1 LVKNWLLPKRGYDS
15 PLSLKNINGVMK
27 LKRIINALL
36 PPPGWHIPVIII
48 TGVLLGIGFLV
59 LHVANATSYLSDNP
73 RACINCHVMT
83 TEYASWQ
90 KSSHARVATCNDCHV
105 PQDNFIRTYA
115 FKASDGLRHATMFTF
130 RLEPQVIRIK
140 EAGINV
146 VQENCLRCHDT
157 MIHRTWLTNE
167 VTLDAREMGEGKFC
181 WDCHREVPHGRVKS
195 LSSYPGARV
204 PEPENI
210 LPRWLER
217 TTSTD
222 KNSN

>member
-1 LVKNWLLPKRGYDS
+1 MMKKNRY
-15 PLSLKNINGVMK
+15 
-27 LKRIINALL
+27 INALL
-36 PPPGWHIPVIII
+36 PPPNWRIPVILAAGI
-48 TGVLLGIGFLV
+48 LLGLVFMV
-59 LHVANATSYLSDNP
+59 LHIANATSYLSDNP

-105 PQDNFIRTYA
+105 PQDNFFRTYA

-146 VQENCLRCHDT
+146 VQENCLRCHQQL
-157 MIHRTWLTNE
+157 IQRSSLTNE
-167 VTLDAREMGEGKFC
+167 VTLDSRTHGEGKFC

-195 LSSYPGARV
+195 LSAYPGARV
-204 PEPENI
+204 PAPEPI
-210 LPRWLER
+210 IPKWLER
-217 TTSTD
+217 FSAPQN
-222 KNSN
+222 NSK